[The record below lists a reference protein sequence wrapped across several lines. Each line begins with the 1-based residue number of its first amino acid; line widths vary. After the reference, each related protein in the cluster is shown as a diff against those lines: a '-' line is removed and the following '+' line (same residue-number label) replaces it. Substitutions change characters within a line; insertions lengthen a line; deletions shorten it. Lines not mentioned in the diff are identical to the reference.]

1 MGRKQKYEVVEYD
14 SGGFF
19 VHGGR
24 FGQIFIKEKADA
36 DLIVE
41 ALNMA
46 ERLKTK
52 IAQRRI
58 EDAISSLEILK
69 DALSEGAGYSA

>member
-1 MGRKQKYEVVEYD
+1 MGRTQNYKDVEYD

-69 DALSEGAGYSA
+69 DALSG